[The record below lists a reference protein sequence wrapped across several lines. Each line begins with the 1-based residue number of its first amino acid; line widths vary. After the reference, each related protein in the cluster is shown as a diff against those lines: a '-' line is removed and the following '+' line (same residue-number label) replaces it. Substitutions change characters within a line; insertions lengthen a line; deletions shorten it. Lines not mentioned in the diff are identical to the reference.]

1 MSDHDG
7 FDAQLAAHFEK
18 EHRQVHGDAFVAT
31 AMRKVRA
38 ERRRREFIRVGLRL
52 AVPVAAV
59 VASPWLIAGV
69 ARFNAVL
76 ESFLS
81 TDTGQ
86 FGAWVLG
93 ALAVLVMLVMRVRS
107 R

>member
-7 FDAQLAAHFEK
+7 FDAQLAAHFEQA
-18 EHRQVHGDAFVAT
+18 HRQVPGDAFVADT
-31 AMRKVRA
+31 MHKVRA
-38 ERRRREFIRVGLRL
+38 ERRRREFIRVGSRL

-69 ARFNAVL
+69 ARVNAAFEL
-76 ESFLS
+76 FLS
-81 TDTGQ
+81 SDTGQ
-86 FGAWVLG
+86 FATWALG
-93 ALAVLVMLVMRVRS
+93 ALAVLAVLVTRVRS